1 MDKTIKYIKDTHSLL
16 KEVKETL
23 FHGKNVFIQ
32 DPLPTHVSL
41 ELVLNKVE
49 SLVPRFLVYNI
60 DVVYVGNFDYFKK
73 RNINAMYN
81 SGALYI
87 SNDQDDEYDMVD
99 DIVHEISHAAEEKY
113 QPEIYGDDKLK
124 EEFLNKRKKL
134 YEILKSYDYNVDY
147 NSFMSVEYEEE
158 FDNLLYKEIGY
169 EKLEFFTMNLFP
181 NNYSI
186 TSLRE
191 YFGTGFEKYF
201 LEDRGALANI
211 SPILF
216 SKVERLANLA
226 EEW

>member
-1 MDKTIKYIKDTHSLL
+1 
-16 KEVKETL
+16 
-23 FHGKNVFIQ
+23 
-32 DPLPTHVSL
+32 
-41 ELVLNKVE
+41 
-49 SLVPRFLVYNI
+49 LVYNI

-87 SNDQDDEYDMVD
+87 SNEQDDEYDMVD